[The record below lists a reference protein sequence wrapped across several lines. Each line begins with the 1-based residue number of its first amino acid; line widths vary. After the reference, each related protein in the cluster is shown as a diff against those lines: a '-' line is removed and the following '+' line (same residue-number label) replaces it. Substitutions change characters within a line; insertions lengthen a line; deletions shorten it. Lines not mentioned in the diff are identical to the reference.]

1 MAANNSVNIKHLKH
15 AISFYAYLLVVWGFY
30 RLLFQAPD
38 PLEEIIVKPIVWVL
52 PLYFL
57 IRSEKAS
64 LNSIG
69 IVFNDFFK
77 VIYFVL
83 SLGFIFSIFAVIV
96 NYLKYDGLN
105 FAANLGDITFMGAIG
120 LSFITAVVE
129 EITFRGYL
137 LTRLMG
143 AVKSELTAN
152 LVISTGWALI
162 HLPIAVLDWKLEP
175 FSLVVYTAVVFM
187 FSLGTTFVFLRTKNI
202 AAPILLH
209 VLWQWPI
216 ILFR

>member
-1 MAANNSVNIKHLKH
+1 MASSSTNFKYLKH

-30 RLLFQAPD
+30 RLLFQAPA
-38 PLEEIIVKPIVWVL
+38 PLEEIIVKPVVWLIPLFVL
-52 PLYFL
+52 L
-57 IRSEKAS
+57 RREKAS
-64 LNSIG
+64 LSSIG
-69 IVFNDFFK
+69 VVFNNFFK

-83 SLGFIFSIFAVIV
+83 SLGFIFSIFAVVV

-105 FAANLGDITFMGAIG
+105 FAANLGEVTFMGAIG
-120 LSFITAVVE
+120 LSFITAIVE

-137 LTRLMG
+137 LTRLMA
-143 AVKSELTAN
+143 AVKSELTGN

-162 HLPIAVLDWKLEP
+162 HLPIAILDWKLEP
-175 FSLVVYTAVVFM
+175 SALLIYIAVVFL